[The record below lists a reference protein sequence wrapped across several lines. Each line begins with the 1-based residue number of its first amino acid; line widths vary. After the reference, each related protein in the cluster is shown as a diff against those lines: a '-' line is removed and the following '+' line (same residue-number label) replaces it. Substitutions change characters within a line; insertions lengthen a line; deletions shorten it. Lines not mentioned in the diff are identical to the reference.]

1 MEELKVF
8 VWRHNKTHHSHSMI
22 NEPCLNNNFYL
33 DAIAVVAARNVEE
46 AIAVLCNSKQ
56 GWRAEDL
63 QEHPHEEISLDE
75 AKLIFSNIA
84 GNIDFL

>member
-1 MEELKVF
+1 MKVF

-33 DAIAVVAARNVEE
+33 DAIAVVAANSLAE
-46 AIAVLCNSKQ
+46 AVQILCDAKQ

-63 QEHPHEEISLDE
+63 AEHPHEEFELG
-75 AKLIFSNIA
+75 KPRLLFSNIT
-84 GNIDFL
+84 GSIDFL

>member
-1 MEELKVF
+1 MEELKVY

-33 DAIAVVAARNVEE
+33 DAIAVVAAHNLDE
-46 AIAVLCNSKQ
+46 AIEVLCNSKQ

-63 QEHPHEEISLDE
+63 REHPHREIPLKE
-75 AKLIFSNIA
+75 AQLLFSNIA
-84 GNIDFL
+84 GSIDFL